1 MFVGVVEVSGLLLFF
16 KKKERKKIFWRKLGI
31 NDLRNIF
38 RRSLTSFSLLEV
50 ISTNKTCMER
60 KT

>member
-1 MFVGVVEVSGLLLFF
+1 MFVGVVEVIGLLLFF
-16 KKKERKKIFWRKLGI
+16 KKKERKKIFWRKLRI

-38 RRSLTSFSLLEV
+38 RKSLTSISLLEV